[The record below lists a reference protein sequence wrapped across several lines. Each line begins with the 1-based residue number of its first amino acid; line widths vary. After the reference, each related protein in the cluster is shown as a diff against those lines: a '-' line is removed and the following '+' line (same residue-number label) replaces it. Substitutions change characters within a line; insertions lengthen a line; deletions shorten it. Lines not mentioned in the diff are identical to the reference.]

1 MAEHLPRILYH
12 MLPGDIAI
20 WRRFLLQYEEQFD
33 RFTYDVHC
41 GPKLR
46 VEDPNMPW
54 LADFSERALS
64 LRIDV
69 VAEKPGE
76 VWIIEV
82 KPNAGLGA
90 LGQLIAYRYY
100 LDPSWY
106 AGKELKAVLV
116 TDYARHYMIE
126 LDAAFELV
134 RIIV

>member
-1 MAEHLPRILYH
+1 
-12 MLPGDIAI
+12 
-20 WRRFLLQYEEQFD
+20 
-33 RFTYDVHC
+33 
-41 GPKLR
+41 
-46 VEDPNMPW
+46 MPW

-69 VAEKPGE
+69 VAEKAGE

-90 LGQLIAYRYY
+90 LGQLMAYRYY

-106 AGKELKAVLV
+106 VGKELKAVLV